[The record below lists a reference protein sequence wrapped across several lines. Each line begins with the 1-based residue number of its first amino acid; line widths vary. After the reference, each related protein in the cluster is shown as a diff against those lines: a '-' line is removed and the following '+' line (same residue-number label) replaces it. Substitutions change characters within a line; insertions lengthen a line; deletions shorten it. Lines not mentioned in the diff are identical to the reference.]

1 MSRRALLFIAMIHG
15 CGGSTSTRSVSAGRP
30 YGYETDDD
38 PGRHLGQG
46 PNCTPETCKPPQ
58 VCVDVTTDTTLD
70 VPEPRSSS
78 VCVSP
83 DSDLCKVDA
92 EACRIKP
99 ERAPCSI
106 DDLEAT
112 SEGERTLLRNIARE
126 CRPIDQC
133 LLECI
138 RSGCA
143 DDIGGGCFHA
153 CGLRGA
159 RPEERD
165 ALLLR
170 EAAAYR
176 SRTNY
181 FCRRKG
187 QSSLASAWRAYL
199 CAAQRERVPDEER

>member
-1 MSRRALLFIAMIHG
+1 MSRPALFLIAMIHG
-15 CGGSTSTRSVSAGRP
+15 CGGSASPSVAPAGRS

-38 PGRHLGQG
+38 PGRHQG
-46 PNCTPETCKPPQ
+46 PIADCTPETCKPPQ

-70 VPEPRSSS
+70 VPDRRSSS
-78 VCVSP
+78 VCMSP

-92 EACRIKP
+92 EACRAK
-99 ERAPCSI
+99 
-106 DDLEAT
+106 
-112 SEGERTLLRNIARE
+112 
-126 CRPIDQC
+126 RPIDQC
-133 LLECI
+133 LLECM

-143 DDIGGGCFHA
+143 DHIGGGCFHA

-176 SRTNY
+176 ARTNY
-181 FCRRKG
+181 FCRRKD
-187 QSSLASAWRAYL
+187 RA
-199 CAAQRERVPDEER
+199 R